1 MGFIKKL
8 LSYPIG
14 SLIAPVGKIIYQL
27 IVLSEYRLLIF
38 YKVYYGLKTRYRPLK
53 LHLNGNLVTAPD
65 VASFLSMYNEI
76 YVNKIYKLGVPPMK
90 ILDLGANIGLSALWL
105 NNMYPKS
112 TIVAYEADPEIFKFL
127 EMNVGHIDNITI
139 HNKAIWSEKA
149 KLSFSSEGSDGGR
162 VNTAVVNNRNTVSAI
177 DIKEVLSDDEFDF
190 IKMDIEG
197 AESIVLP
204 ECSGLLDNTKYLFFE
219 YHSLATEGQNV
230 GRILSDLTDQNFR
243 IHIHSS
249 NVSRQPFDKVNTIA
263 GYDMLL
269 NVFAYKQ

>member
-1 MGFIKKL
+1 MKFLKKL

-14 SLIAPVGKIIYQL
+14 SFIAPVGKIIYQL
-27 IVLSEYRLLIF
+27 MMLREYRVLIF
-38 YKVYYGLKTRYRPLK
+38 YKVYYGLKKRYQPLK

-76 YVNKIYKLGVPPMK
+76 YVNKIYELGAPPMK

-105 NNMYPKS
+105 NNMYPEAS
-112 TIVAYEADPEIFKFL
+112 IVAYEADPEIFKFL
-127 EMNVGHIDNITI
+127 EINVAHIENIMI
-139 HNKAIWSEKA
+139 HNKAIWSENT
-149 KLSFSSEGSDGGR
+149 KLNFSSEGSDGGR
-162 VNTAVVNNRNTVSAI
+162 VNTTDINNRNNISAI
-177 DIKEVLSDDEFDF
+177 DIKDVLSDNEFDF

-219 YHSLATEGQNV
+219 YHSLATERQNV

-249 NVSRQPFDKVNTIA
+249 NASRQPFENVNTIA
-263 GYDMLL
+263 GYDMLI